1 MQDNAPRGGQQPP
14 QLTMIWAGLL
24 GGVIMVAAAMGFLAA
39 SGTVPPMLPDLSW
52 WWLVVLAPLP
62 VAALLQRRLRE
73 AEAGRTRPG
82 PQALT
87 TQYMLCW
94 TTADAPGMIGPV
106 LGLLTGN
113 LLLLYAGTGLA
124 VILLLAARPDT
135 ARRT

>member
-1 MQDNAPRGGQQPP
+1 MQDNAPRGGQPP
-14 QLTMIWAGLL
+14 QLSMIWAGLL
-24 GGVIMVAAAMGFLAA
+24 GGVIMVAAAIGFLAA
-39 SGTVPPMLPDLSW
+39 SGTVTPMLPDLPW
-52 WWLVVLAPLP
+52 WWLAVLAPLP

-73 AEAGRTRPG
+73 AEAARERLG
-82 PQALT
+82 PQALM
-87 TQYMLCW
+87 QHYLPCW
-94 TTADAPGMIGPV
+94 AVADAPGMIGPA